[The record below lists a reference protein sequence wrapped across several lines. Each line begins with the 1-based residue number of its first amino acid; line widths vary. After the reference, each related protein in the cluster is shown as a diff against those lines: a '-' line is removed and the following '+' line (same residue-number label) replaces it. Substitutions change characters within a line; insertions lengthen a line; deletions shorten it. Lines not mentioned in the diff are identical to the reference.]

1 MLRVSWTIIL
11 FFGPRSP
18 RTRYPQKP
26 QILRTEETT
35 IKNIRYL
42 QKSEK
47 FGGPQK
53 SESITG
59 PQKSEN
65 IGHSLKSENPRTL
78 RAENHLGLAEASED
92 ASSLANPCSGNVAPK
107 TSENLGPARTH
118 PSENMELA
126 RGHPGESLSR
136 TLSRGGLPSDNL
148 SRGGLLSD
156 NLSRG
161 PGYFSDT
168 LSRGSG
174 QFSESRT
181 LQFGPRQRLIIGAD
195 AIVREREVR
204 KKSQKLLKIPFFIV
218 ILLIY
223 HLFLLGGHNCQA
235 SLWPHHDEHFW
246 RSRRQV
252 SHHHIFIKSDK
263 RHAIFERS
271 WSH

>member
-1 MLRVSWTIIL
+1 MDPTHFVLAAEVTPEHKPRVRLKQSQN
-11 FFGPRSP
+11 FGR
-18 RTRYPQKP
+18 
-26 QILRTEETT
+26 
-35 IKNIRYL
+35 N

-92 ASSLANPCSGNVAPK
+92 ASSLANPCSGNVPSK

-118 PSENMELA
+118 PSENLELA
-126 RGHPGESLSR
+126 RAHPGESLSR

-161 PGYFSDT
+161 PGQFSDT

-174 QFSESRT
+174 QFCESRT

-204 KKSQKLLKIPFFIV
+204 KKSQKLLKIPFFYCDLAYLSFV
-218 ILLIY
+218 VVR
-223 HLFLLGGHNCQA
+223 
-235 SLWPHHDEHFW
+235 WPQLPGKPLAT
-246 RSRRQV
+246 SR
-252 SHHHIFIKSDK
+252 
-263 RHAIFERS
+263 
-271 WSH
+271 

>member
-1 MLRVSWTIIL
+1 MDPTHFVLAAEVTPEHKPRVRLKQSQN
-11 FFGPRSP
+11 FGR
-18 RTRYPQKP
+18 
-26 QILRTEETT
+26 
-35 IKNIRYL
+35 N

-92 ASSLANPCSGNVAPK
+92 ASSSGDVPPK

-223 HLFLLGGHNCQA
+223 HLLLLGGHNCQA
-235 SLWPHHDEHFW
+235 SLWPHHDEHF
-246 RSRRQV
+246 
-252 SHHHIFIKSDK
+252 
-263 RHAIFERS
+263 
-271 WSH
+271 